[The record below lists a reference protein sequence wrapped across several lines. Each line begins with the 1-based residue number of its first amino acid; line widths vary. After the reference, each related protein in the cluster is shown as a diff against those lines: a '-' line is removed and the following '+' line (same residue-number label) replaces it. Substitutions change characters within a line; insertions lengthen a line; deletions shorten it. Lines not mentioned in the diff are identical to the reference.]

1 MIKSAHVVAL
11 ILIALNQPAYGDTLI
26 VAEGDET
33 ATAPQEVEP
42 VFGPVTSAEA
52 TKSSEEVGA
61 DGINE
66 GDEFQRLFGAQPSGL
81 QQNDTKI
88 VEEAKAVAWPW
99 WSWPLGLF
107 AIGVLL
113 IIRGRVTKGAAQKQ
127 AMTIVARQDMGKEG
141 TLALIE
147 LADGDSRTRRLLVGL
162 GGGAPRLVADVSA
175 WEVAVAAPSNIA
187 NDAVAMVG
195 PDPDNLVER
204 TPEQSG
210 SKIALIPKS
219 FSTHM
224 SQANGR
230 YEVEDSAPVSE
241 VGESPSRHDLIAEVL
256 AVREQVRNESVS
268 TTKKTRGR
276 KPAYSSREIVA

>member
-88 VEEAKAVAWPW
+88 VAKDQ
-99 WSWPLGLF
+99 
-107 AIGVLL
+107 
-113 IIRGRVTKGAAQKQ
+113 GASVPK
-127 AMTIVARQDMGKEG
+127 
-141 TLALIE
+141 
-147 LADGDSRTRRLLVGL
+147 
-162 GGGAPRLVADVSA
+162 P
-175 WEVAVAAPSNIA
+175 IA
-187 NDAVAMVG
+187 FHHSLNSSD
-195 PDPDNLVER
+195 
-204 TPEQSG
+204 QG
-210 SKIALIPKS
+210 SSL
-219 FSTHM
+219 
-224 SQANGR
+224 QN
-230 YEVEDSAPVSE
+230 
-241 VGESPSRHDLIAEVL
+241 
-256 AVREQVRNESVS
+256 
-268 TTKKTRGR
+268 
-276 KPAYSSREIVA
+276 

>member
-11 ILIALNQPAYGDTLI
+11 LLIALNQPAFGDTLV
-26 VAEGDET
+26 VAEEDGT

-42 VFGPVTSAEA
+42 VFGPVTSTEA
-52 TKSSEEVGA
+52 ALVSEPVGS

-66 GDEFQRLFGAQPSGL
+66 TDEFQRLFGAQQGGL
-81 QQNDTKI
+81 PQNDKKI
-88 VEEAKAVAWPW
+88 VDEAKTAAWPW

-113 IIRGRVTKGAAQKQ
+113 IIRGRVTKASVQKQ
-127 AMTIVARQDMGKEG
+127 AMTVVARQDMGKEG

-195 PDPDNLVER
+195 PDPDES
-204 TPEQSG
+204 TMGEPQDASK
-210 SKIALIPKS
+210 KIALVPKS
-219 FSTHM
+219 FATHM

-230 YEVEDSAPVSE
+230 YTSDAVQTPKEAPA
-241 VGESPSRHDLIAEVL
+241 SPSRLDLIEEVL
-256 AVREQVRNESVS
+256 AVREQVRNESVA
-268 TTKKTRGR
+268 KTNKGRSR

>member
-26 VAEGDET
+26 VAEEDET
-33 ATAPQEVEP
+33 ATAPHEVEP
-42 VFGPVTSAEA
+42 VFGPATSAEA
-52 TKSSEEVGA
+52 AKAPQEVGA

-66 GDEFQRLFGAQPSGL
+66 GDEFQRLFGAQSTAL
-81 QQNDTKI
+81 QKNDTKI
-88 VEEAKAVAWPW
+88 VEEAKAAAWPW

-147 LADGDSRTRRLLVGL
+147 LADGDRRTRRLLVGL

-195 PDPDNLVER
+195 PDPDEAVEPVSEPS
-204 TPEQSG
+204 T
-210 SKIALIPKS
+210 SKIALVRKS

-230 YEVEDSAPVSE
+230 YETDETLSTPQEDS
-241 VGESPSRHDLIAEVL
+241 GPSRHDLIAEVL
-256 AVREQVRNESVS
+256 AAREQVRNESVS
-268 TTKKTRGR
+268 TTKKARTG